1 MKLNLGAKHPKIFEE
16 DQRLLFLG
24 VITIYEQKQFTVVVY
39 VQTKLPLFRL
49 TANENALNT

>member
-1 MKLNLGAKHPKIFEE
+1 MKLNLGANHPKIFEE

-24 VITIYEQKQFTVVVY
+24 FITIYEQKQFTVVVMY
-39 VQTKLPLFRL
+39 KQSYPFCRL